1 MTQELLDCLQTP
13 TPSPEPEA
21 AETAAAASSERD
33 AAPPETALPEAPGE
47 PAPPES
53 ETAPPEPEA
62 TQPGGSGDLGRTL
75 REHYESL
82 VAAGRA
88 LQREFRDFDMTR
100 ALRDPE
106 FVRLTAPGV
115 GLDPRRAW
123 LALHPEILEQRA
135 ADQARS
141 LLARSLASG
150 ADRPREGGSPNPAVM
165 AADYSAMSRPE
176 QLRLKERILQASARG
191 EKIYP

>member
-1 MTQELLDCLQTP
+1 MTQKLLDCLQTP

-47 PAPPES
+47 PVPPES
-53 ETAPPEPEA
+53 EA
-62 TQPGGSGDLGRTL
+62 TQPEGSGDLGRTL

-88 LQREFRDFDMTR
+88 LQREFWDFDMTQ